1 MFMSNLSIKDKRHTV
16 LCKCFSTL
24 LVKYLNVDPREQQ
37 EAYVDMSVFDKL
49 TCISW
54 TINVDAR
61 RYFINHLLLKC
72 SSLFG

>member
-24 LVKYLNVDPREQQ
+24 LVKYLNVDPGKQQ
-37 EAYVDMSVFDKL
+37 EAYVYMSVCDRL

-54 TINVDAR
+54 TINVAAR
-61 RYFINHLLLKC
+61 GYFINHLLFK
-72 SSLFG
+72 